1 MGVALPPYP
10 RAILRPMNP
19 AAQACSVCGFEN
31 PRAWRACSRCG
42 HSLGTVTRMTGSYL
56 AGDEGT
62 VVDFDPTL
70 DEDEPSTPPEPQPVD
85 GPAADDLEPPLV
97 GQADAAGAIS
107 NALAGAFDQGRPT
120 LVALEGDRGSGKTRL
135 LFAAAE
141 IASRTREHVR
151 VLYGACRAEGG
162 DGYFAPFGRMLLE
175 RFGVTPSSSP
185 SSVRGQMATVVGQ
198 TLMSSD
204 AITVA
209 ETTHLLGYLAGV
221 PFPDSPFLRDSEDPG
236 ELRQRAILA
245 FRRFVESDA
254 RQRALLVL
262 LDNMHAAEDDGWELV
277 EALLAADAPVAVVM
291 AGAAPLAERAERL
304 TVPGGL
310 VTGPVEPFG
319 EAEVAAFLQVLLP
332 QLVEAPEPVVAA
344 LVHRSGG
351 NPSAVRELVF
361 ATLEAG
367 LFVRT
372 PAGLVADVGKLESGQ
387 LPVSMEDAVRARL
400 ARLDALERATIERAS
415 AMGEVFLDRCLL
427 AQMRSERRAPGDQAD
442 PATLWPDDDDEQAL
456 EDALARLVQKGFVER
471 LEHSDLPSV
480 HEYRFLH
487 TDTRELV
494 YREQEEALRVA
505 RHRTV
510 ADWLS
515 VVAEQHRAG
524 MAALAAPHLEKA
536 GMAGRAGRAYLE
548 AAHDERGKMHTQTAL
563 RHAEKALEL
572 IDRGDLARRIDALHL
587 HGSLL
592 TTIGRYDEARTSFVE
607 MLQVAWRIGAR
618 NKGGAALN
626 RLARIHRQR
635 GEDAKAEQLLTRALA
650 LFRAAGDLRGVAS
663 TLDDLAQV
671 ARLLGDTDRAL
682 AAAHEALEIR
692 RSNADVRGEAVSL
705 ITLGSIELA
714 RGKLDEAEQLFLG
727 AREIRESIGDRAG
740 VMQVYNALGVVA
752 FDRGDNE
759 RAEACWRAALQ
770 EARKMADRHTQ
781 SFLLNNLGEALA
793 SSGRLDE
800 AETMLRE
807 ARELAHSLKNRRA
820 MAEIERNLGLTALR
834 KGDEQAERIL
844 MRALALAEEYGS
856 LEAIALAHRAIG
868 QLRAQILFDDKGE
881 VSRRAEESFLASI
894 DTFRDIGN
902 EKEAARSLALLGYH
916 LIERGDVE
924 SAKDRLRE
932 ARAIMRRI
940 GLAQLAKVEATLE
953 ELGA

>member
-1 MGVALPPYP
+1 
-10 RAILRPMNP
+10 
-19 AAQACSVCGFEN
+19 
-31 PRAWRACSRCG
+31 
-42 HSLGTVTRMTGSYL
+42 MTGRTYL
-56 AGDEGT
+56 SGDGGT
-62 VVDFDPTL
+62 IVDVAPTFD
-70 DEDEPSTPPEPQPVD
+70 DEPATSSAERD
-85 GPAADDLEPPLV
+85 AHGSEDIEPPLV
-97 GQADAAGAIS
+97 GQTDASTAIGS
-107 NALAGAFDQGRPT
+107 ALSAAFEQRRPT
-120 LVALEGDRGSGKTRL
+120 LVALEGERGSGKTRL
-135 LFAAAE
+135 LFHASEVAA
-141 IASRTREHVR
+141 RVREDVR
-151 VLYGACRAEGG
+151 VLYGVCRAEGG

-185 SSVRGQMATVVGQ
+185 TSVRGQMATHVGQ
-198 TLMSSD
+198 ALMSFD

-221 PFPDSPFLRDSEDPG
+221 PFPDSPFLREGEDPG
-236 ELRQRAILA
+236 DLRERAIAA
-245 FRRFVESDA
+245 FRRFLEGDA
-254 RQRALLVL
+254 RQRPLVIL

-277 EALLAADAPVAVVM
+277 AAALAVEAPIAVVV
-291 AGAAPLAERAERL
+291 AGAPPLAGRAEHL
-304 TVPGGL
+304 SAPGGL
-310 VTGPVEPFG
+310 VVGPIEPLG
-319 EAEVAAFLQVLLP
+319 EAEVASFLQVLLP
-332 QLVEAPEPVVAA
+332 GLSEAPEPIVAA
-344 LVHRSGG
+344 LAHRSRG
-351 NPSAVRELVF
+351 NPSALRELVF

-372 PAGLVADVGKLESGQ
+372 PEGLIADVSKLESGQ
-387 LPVSMEDAVRARL
+387 LPVNMEDAVRARL
-400 ARLDALERATIERAS
+400 ARLDGLEHATVERAS
-415 AMGEVFLDRCLL
+415 AMGEVFMDRCLL
-427 AQMRSERRAPGDQAD
+427 AQMRSERRAPGDEKD

-456 EDALARLVQKGFVER
+456 EGALLRLEQKGFLER
-471 LEHSDLPSV
+471 LEHSDLQGV
-480 HEYRFLH
+480 REYRFLH

-494 YREQEEALRVA
+494 YREQDEALRVA
-505 RHRTV
+505 RHGTI
-510 ADWLS
+510 ADWIS
-515 VVAEQHRAG
+515 VVAELQRSG

-548 AAHDERGKMHTQTAL
+548 AADDERGKMHTQTAL
-563 RHAEKALEL
+563 RHVEKALEL
-572 IDRGDLARRIDALHL
+572 IDRGDIARRIDALHL

-592 TTIGRYDEARTSFVE
+592 TTIGRYDEARASFVE

-635 GEDAKAEQLLTRALA
+635 GEDAKAEQLLDRALT

-663 TLDDLAQV
+663 TLDDIAQV

-682 AAAHEALEIR
+682 AAANEALEIR

-705 ITLGSIELA
+705 ITLGTIELA
-714 RGKLDEAEQLFLG
+714 RGKLEAAEDLFLS

-752 FDRGDNE
+752 FERGDNE

-781 SFLLNNLGEALA
+781 SFLLNNLGEVLMTA
-793 SSGRLDE
+793 GRMDE
-800 AETMLRE
+800 AHEHLRE

-820 MAEIERNLGLTALR
+820 MAEIERNLGLNALR
-834 KGDEQAERIL
+834 KGDDQAERIL

-924 SAKDRLRE
+924 TAKERLRE

-940 GLAQLAKVEATLE
+940 GLAQLAKVEATLD

>member
-1 MGVALPPYP
+1 
-10 RAILRPMNP
+10 MNP
-19 AAQACSVCGFEN
+19 AALACSVCAFEN
-31 PRAWRACSRCG
+31 PRAWRACCRCG
-42 HSLGTVTRMTGSYL
+42 HPLGSVTRMTGRTYFP
-56 AGDEGT
+56 GDDGGT
-62 VVDFDPTL
+62 IVDVAPTFDDEDPTGSPPQRIEP
-70 DEDEPSTPPEPQPVD
+70 EDI
-85 GPAADDLEPPLV
+85 EPPLV
-97 GQADAAGAIS
+97 GQADAVVAIR
-107 NALAGAFDQGRPT
+107 NAFAAALEHGRPT

-135 LFAAAE
+135 LFAASE
-141 IASRTREHVR
+141 IAARARSDVR
-151 VLYGACRAEGG
+151 ILYGICRAEGG

-185 SSVRGQMATVVGQ
+185 SSVRGQMATHVTQ
-198 TLMSSD
+198 ALMSSD

-221 PFPDSPFLRDSEDPG
+221 PFPDSPFLRDADEPG
-236 ELRQRAILA
+236 DVRERAVAA
-245 FRRFVESDA
+245 FRRFLEGDA
-254 RQRALLVL
+254 RRRPLLLL
-262 LDNMHAAEDDGWELV
+262 LDNMHAAEDDGWELLK
-277 EALLAADAPVAVVM
+277 AALAAEAPIAVVM
-291 AGAAPLAERAERL
+291 AGAAPLAARAETL
-304 TVPGGL
+304 SAPGGL
-310 VTGPVEPFG
+310 VVGPIEPFG
-319 EAEVAAFLQVLLP
+319 EAEVATFLRVLLP
-332 QLVEAPEPVVAA
+332 ALVDTPEPVVAA
-344 LVHRSGG
+344 LTHRSRG
-351 NPSAVRELVF
+351 NPSALRELLF

-372 PAGLVADVGKLESGQ
+372 PEGLVADVGKLESGQ
-387 LPVSMEDAVRARL
+387 LPVHMEDAVRARL

-415 AMGEVFLDRCLL
+415 AMGEVFLDRCIL
-427 AQMRSERRAPGDQAD
+427 AMMRSERRAPGDEAD

-456 EDALARLVQKGFVER
+456 DAALARLQQKGFIEQ
-471 LEHSDLPSV
+471 LGHTDLGGV
-480 HEYRFLH
+480 REYRFLH

-494 YREQEEALRVA
+494 YREQDEALRVA
-505 RHRTV
+505 RHRTI

-515 VVAEQHRAG
+515 VVAELHRAG

-536 GMAGRAGRAYLE
+536 GMSGRAGRAYLE
-548 AAHDERGKMHTQTAL
+548 AAHDERSKMHTQTAL
-563 RHAEKALEL
+563 RHVEKALEL
-572 IDRGDLARRIDALHL
+572 IDRGDIARRIDALHL

-592 TTIGRYDEARTSFVE
+592 TTVGRYDEARASFVE

-635 GEDAKAEQLLTRALA
+635 GEDAKAEQLLERALA

-671 ARLLGDTDRAL
+671 ARLLGDTERAL

-692 RSNADVRGEAVSL
+692 RSHADVRGEAVSL
-705 ITLGSIELA
+705 MTLGTIELA
-714 RGKLDEAEQLFLG
+714 RGRLEPAERLFLG
-727 AREIRESIGDRAG
+727 AREIRESIGDRPG

-752 FDRGDNE
+752 FERGDIE

-781 SFLLNNLGEALA
+781 SFLLNNLGEALMTA
-793 SSGRLDE
+793 GRLEE
-800 AETMLRE
+800 AEAHLRE

-856 LEAIALAHRAIG
+856 LEAIGLAHRAIG
-868 QLRAQILFDDKGE
+868 QLRAQTLYDDKGE
-881 VSRRAEESFLASI
+881 ISRRAEESFLASI
-894 DTFRDIGN
+894 DTFREIGN

-916 LIERGDVE
+916 LIERGDIE
-924 SAKDRLRE
+924 SAKERLRE
-932 ARAIMRRI
+932 ARAIMRKI